1 MLLVAKIGRL
11 VGVNGALKLHIM
23 SDFPSIFVPKATF
36 HLQTQ
41 TQTSL
46 GTLCIHTFNPT
57 TNLVTFEGYE
67 SRESAAKLVN
77 CELYSTL
84 EESKQILKEGE
95 ILWQE
100 LINTP
105 IGTLCIHTFNPT
117 TNLVTFEGYESR
129 ESAAKLVNC
138 ELYSTLEE
146 SKQIL
151 KEGEILWQEL
161 INTPISDTT
170 DTKQRNL
177 GVVKDIERIGEID
190 YFLIRTHTELVS
202 QGLPKQFYI
211 PNISQYVLSIS
222 TDYIATQNA
231 FLLLQES

>member
-100 LINTP
+100 LIDTP
-105 IGTLCIHTFNPT
+105 IN
-117 TNLVTFEGYESR
+117 
-129 ESAAKLVNC
+129 
-138 ELYSTLEE
+138 
-146 SKQIL
+146 
-151 KEGEILWQEL
+151 
-161 INTPISDTT
+161 DTT

-211 PNISQYVLSIS
+211 PNISQYILSIS
-222 TDYIATQNA
+222 TDCIATQNA